1 MAVVAGV
8 VSVKIRIDD
17 ITAEAKELSFQ
28 EAQTQVNLL
37 LESEPLREYR
47 IEGPIDVKVSYYR
60 AGTELF
66 FAGSLHASTHAVC
79 ARCAEEFVLPS
90 ERAFRFVLT
99 PRAAGFGEEADLH
112 AEDLELS
119 LYEGDEI
126 DLSPLVR
133 EQFLLSL
140 PTRPL
145 CADECRGLC
154 PHCGINL
161 NLAQCGCGAEPLDPR
176 FAQLRG
182 LKLGRS

>member
-1 MAVVAGV
+1 M
-8 VSVKIRIDD
+8 KIRVDD
-17 ITAEAKELSFQ
+17 ITAEAKELSFE
-28 EAQTQVNLL
+28 EAQAQVNLV

-47 IEGPIDVKVSYYR
+47 IEGPISVTVSYYR
-60 AGTELF
+60 AGTDLF
-66 FAGSLHASTHAVC
+66 FAGSLHASTHTVC
-79 ARCAEEFVLPS
+79 ARCAEEFMLPS

-99 PRAAGFGEEADLH
+99 PKAAGFGEEADLRS
-112 AEDLELS
+112 EDLEFS
-119 LYEGDEI
+119 LYEGDGI

-154 PHCGINL
+154 PHCGVNL
-161 NLAQCGCGAEPLDPR
+161 NLAQCGCSAERFDPR
-176 FAQLRG
+176 FAAFRG